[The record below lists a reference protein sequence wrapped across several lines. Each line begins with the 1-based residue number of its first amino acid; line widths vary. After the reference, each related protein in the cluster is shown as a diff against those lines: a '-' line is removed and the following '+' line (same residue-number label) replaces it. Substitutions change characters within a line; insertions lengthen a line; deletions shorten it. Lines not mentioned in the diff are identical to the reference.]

1 MRYSDEEKHCKE
13 GRSTALE
20 YALCTPD
27 WGGVTSCDYWDTDWF
42 KADKTSAAADSTTG
56 GGSSGGSVSG
66 GSGNR
71 DWEGNLRIDA
81 YDETSIWSGEGTD
94 RETLT
99 ANKTYTL
106 HARFAWGAHPGDVGI
121 HDNARLK
128 LASDDAVAV
137 SGVTISWPVDSDPDG
152 AVASLVPSADTH
164 TCAVTIDYSKLKA
177 SPNSSTVSIKAV
189 ITSEIQDGSDCWGDT
204 KYLGTGT
211 YGKFFL
217 FNCAGG
223 TDSVKTTTATV
234 YLSK

>member
-1 MRYSDEEKHCKE
+1 MKKNIARKA
-13 GRSTALE
+13 GALLLSM
-20 YALCTPD
+20 LCATLIG
-27 WGGVTSCDYWDTDWF
+27 GGVISCDFWQEDWYT
-42 KADKTSAAADSTTG
+42 KGDSERTAVKPDNTSG

-106 HARFAWGAHPGDVGI
+106 HARFVWGAHPGDVEFNV
-121 HDNARLK
+121 DPRLK

-137 SGVTISWPVDSDPDG
+137 SGVTISWTVDSDPDG
-152 AVASLVPSADTH
+152 AVASIVPSADTH
-164 TCAVTIDYSKLKA
+164 TCAVTIDYSKLKTA
-177 SPNSSTVSIKAV
+177 PYSSTVAIKAV
-189 ITSEIQDGSDCWGDT
+189 ITSALGDGLDSWGMNHQY
-204 KYLGTGT
+204 YLGTGS
-211 YGKFFL
+211 YGYYFL
-217 FNCAGG
+217 LEGLGENY
-223 TDSVKTTTATV
+223 VKTATATV